1 MKVREIMT
9 ENVLTVSP
17 DTPLTVVA
25 TRLLEYG
32 VSGFPVVDED
42 GRVIGVVSETDILYK
57 ERSVPERDGLVDWLT
72 HYPDDPPTAKLTAR
86 TAREAMSTPAV
97 TIVPERHVSDAAAL
111 MLDLR
116 IDRLPVVTSGL
127 LAGIVTRTDIV
138 RAFAEE
144 GVAEAAVAVGS

>member
-25 TRLLEYG
+25 ARLLEYG

-72 HYPDDPPTAKLTAR
+72 HYPDDPPTAKLAAR

-116 IDRLPVVTSGL
+116 IDRLPVVIGGL

-144 GVAEAAVAVGS
+144 GVVDDAVAVES

>member
-57 ERSVPERDGLVDWLT
+57 ERSVPEREGLVDWLT

-97 TIVPERHVSDAAAL
+97 TIAPERHVSDAAAL

-116 IDRLPVVTSGL
+116 IDRLPVVTGGL
-127 LAGIVTRTDIV
+127 LAGILTRADIV
-138 RAFAEE
+138 RAFAEA
-144 GVAEAAVAVGS
+144 GVIDAAVVVES

>member
-1 MKVREIMT
+1 MKVRDIMT
-9 ENVLTVSP
+9 EDVFIVTP
-17 DTPLTVVA
+17 DTPLSVVA
-25 TRLLEYG
+25 ARMLEYG
-32 VSGFPVVDED
+32 VSGFPVVAD

-57 ERSVPERDGLVDWLT
+57 ERSMPERDGLVDWLT
-72 HYPDDPPTAKLTAR
+72 HYPDDPPSAKLAAR

-116 IDRLPVVTSGL
+116 IDRLPVVTGGM
-127 LAGIVTRTDIV
+127 LAGIITRTDIV

-144 GVAEAAVAVGS
+144 NVETVVAMES